1 VIVKVTASVPP
12 LAAMEDSVDV
22 EKVHPAASPASVI
35 VGVKAAFALFVI
47 VIGIVKLSLVA

>member
-1 VIVKVTASVPP
+1 MTASVPP